1 MKIEGA
7 DLTGAATLA
16 AKACNGLRTTKRSMS
31 KRILLQSCLP
41 IQSLQTLAL
50 CIARFFI
57 MHYAVI
63 AACNASI

>member
-7 DLTGAATLA
+7 DLTGAQPPWQQRPAMGYA
-16 AKACNGLRTTKRSMS
+16 QQKKSMS
-31 KRILLQSCLP
+31 KLILLQSCLP

-57 MHYAVI
+57 MHDAVI
-63 AACNASI
+63 AACI